1 YFRYPVSGFVYVP
14 TAHDPVQKTGVHHGH
29 TSRNHPLLHAQSSL
43 SSPRKHRLIA
53 SKTAVQRC
61 NFYSQRS
68 QCSHVIY
75 SLIPKD
81 RIIEYLLQIPDN
93 LQEKLENELFEF
105 VEKEGFHMHAEKR
118 DELPTSTTLVNV
130 IRKLIEKGVIEE
142 GDYEDGMKE
151 GKEEAIRNF
160 GKALINEN
168 YYDKEIMK
176 LTILDL
182 DEIEALRKSLQ
193 D

>member
-14 TAHDPVQKTGVHHGH
+14 TAQDPVQKTGVHHGH

-43 SSPRKHRLIA
+43 PSPRKHCLIA

-93 LQEKLENELFEF
+93 LQEKLENELFEY

-118 DELPTSTTLVNV
+118 DELPTSPTLVNV
-130 IRKLIEKGVIEE
+130 IRKLIENGVIE
-142 GDYEDGMKE
+142 GVDYEDGIKE
-151 GKEEAIRNF
+151 GKEE
-160 GKALINEN
+160 GKKRGNPSFRKDINKRE
-168 YYDKEIMK
+168 
-176 LTILDL
+176 LL
-182 DEIEALRKSLQ
+182 
-193 D
+193 